1 MGVLAGAWLYAVNRH
16 HVDANVAELADIT
29 GVSKSTIHARY
40 RDLIEHVGTADTGLD
55 SRDSV

>member
-29 GVSKSTIHARY
+29 GVSKSTIRARY
-40 RDLIEHVGTADTGLD
+40 QDLIEHLGTADTGID